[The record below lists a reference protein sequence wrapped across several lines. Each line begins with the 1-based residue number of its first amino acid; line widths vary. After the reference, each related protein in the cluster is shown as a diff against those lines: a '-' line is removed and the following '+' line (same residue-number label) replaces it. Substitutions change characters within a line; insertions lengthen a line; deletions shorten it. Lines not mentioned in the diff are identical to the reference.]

1 MVHEAT
7 FDDRS
12 AQMAIPR
19 GHSTARMAGAFA
31 AQCQAKSL
39 LLTHFRH
46 LHPPPPPTR
55 VRRFWPSCS
64 SPLWSALKLLQR
76 LVLSVFLVF
85 PARLTLVSQRSSA
98 ASRT

>member
-31 AQCQAKSL
+31 AQCHAKSL
-39 LLTHFRH
+39 LLTHF
-46 LHPPPPPTR
+46 
-55 VRRFWPSCS
+55 S
-64 SPLWSALKLLQR
+64 
-76 LVLSVFLVF
+76 
-85 PARLTLVSQRSSA
+85 ARLQPRARDPRDMALLEKQGKGVA
-98 ASRT
+98 ADASCVFTHA